1 MQLLITFIYQEFL
14 FNSTTAYLITN
25 PNLGFDF
32 LVTAALDFLGL
43 EIANNIPLLL
53 KSVYK

>member
-43 EIANNIPLLL
+43 EIANNRATYFV
-53 KSVYK
+53 KNR